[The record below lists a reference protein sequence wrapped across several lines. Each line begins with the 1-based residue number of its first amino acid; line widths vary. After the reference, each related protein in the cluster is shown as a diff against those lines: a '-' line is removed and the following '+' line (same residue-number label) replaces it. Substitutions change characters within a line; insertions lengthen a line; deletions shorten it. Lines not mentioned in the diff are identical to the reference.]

1 MIPAIAAFVLSAL
14 LSLYTTPIIRRA
26 AIQFGIVDRPDGR
39 LKKQSEPVP
48 YLGGLAVF
56 LPFVIT
62 LGMTFEF
69 SQAVLGILLAGTMM
83 LLVGLIDDFGVLSP
97 WQKLAGQSIAVFTL
111 LKAGLYIKLVFI
123 PWLPAVALS
132 ILWLLIVTNALN
144 IIDIMDGLASG
155 VAAIAAMFIAAMA
168 VHNRE
173 PMVAVMASAL
183 AGGLVG
189 FLRYNAA
196 PARIY
201 LGDSG
206 SLFIGLTL
214 SALAMNGGYTT
225 KNTVAMVTP
234 VILLGVPL
242 FDLAFVFLM
251 RIEKGLSPFRGSPD
265 HAALRLRRLG
275 LGVTATVQIA
285 YFVGLVL
292 GACGVAIAEAPED
305 REAAIILIVLV
316 AAFAIGAFVLRKAPD

>member
-1 MIPAIAAFVLSAL
+1 
-14 LSLYTTPIIRRA
+14 
-26 AIQFGIVDRPDGR
+26 
-39 LKKQSEPVP
+39 
-48 YLGGLAVF
+48 
-56 LPFVIT
+56 
-62 LGMTFEF
+62 
-69 SQAVLGILLAGTMM
+69 
-83 LLVGLIDDFGVLSP
+83 VLSP

-123 PWLPAVALS
+123 PWLPAIALS
-132 ILWLLIVTNALN
+132 ILWLLMVTNALN

-225 KNTVAMVTP
+225 KNSVAMVTP

-251 RIEKGLSPFRGSPD
+251 RLEKGLSPFRGSPD

-275 LGVTATVQIA
+275 LGVTATVRTA

-292 GACGVAIAEAPED
+292 GACGVAIVEAPQD
-305 REAAIILIVLV
+305 REAAIILLVLV
-316 AAFAIGAFVLRKAPD
+316 AAFAIGTFALRKAPD